1 MGWSNQLAKSP
12 HLILKEIPFADILAA
27 KSCVNCYAR
36 EGRTGSTCLP
46 GTVYQRKTDPHKQLP
61 SPCVRLLS
69 RLVRDSTAF
78 YPGPVHMPTLSVHST
93 TAGGPIHITTS
104 QTDTLGSCAT

>member
-46 GTVYQRKTDPHKQLP
+46 GTVY
-61 SPCVRLLS
+61 
-69 RLVRDSTAF
+69 
-78 YPGPVHMPTLSVHST
+78 
-93 TAGGPIHITTS
+93 
-104 QTDTLGSCAT
+104 